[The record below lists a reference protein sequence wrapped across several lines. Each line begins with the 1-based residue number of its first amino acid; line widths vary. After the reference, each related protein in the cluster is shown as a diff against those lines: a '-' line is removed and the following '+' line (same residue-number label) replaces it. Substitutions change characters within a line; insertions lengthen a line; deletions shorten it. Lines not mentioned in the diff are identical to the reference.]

1 MLGAVKHKAGGL
13 VNRQGPGAGG
23 GIGNL
28 TGMDGESFRLELTF
42 RHGGVLCV
50 EL

>member
-1 MLGAVKHKAGGL
+1 L
-13 VNRQGPGAGG
+13 VDRQGPGAGG

-28 TGMDGESFRLELTF
+28 TGMDGKSFRFELTF